1 VAEHLRRIGFEH
13 LDRQEQAAC
22 LVAARAIGAVEVEAW
37 DIPGREGA
45 VDAMLTL
52 PDGRRAAFEVTNLG
66 TQSAYRLAD
75 KLADD
80 NHKWS
85 VPGNWFW
92 HIEVG
97 SLEDLQ
103 RLKGCYE
110 NIILI
115 CERAGQAYPERVAGQ
130 STDPD
135 LHWLVHQS
143 SSVMTGYPNV
153 EKRWAMV
160 VPVGGGGVVDESLRG
175 FADALREAF
184 RNPHIVRHFDKLAAA
199 EADERHLFI
208 PLHDSALP
216 FPVFTDLVF
225 ADTLPPDPPQLPEH
239 VTHLW
244 LAPAGSRRVL
254 LWSRDSHRW
263 RNVPSA
269 SSD

>member
-1 VAEHLRRIGFEH
+1 MSEQLHRIGFEH

-66 TQSAYRLAD
+66 TQSAYQLA
-75 KLADD
+75 KQLAKD
-80 NHKWS
+80 NHRWS

-92 HIEVG
+92 HIEIG
-97 SLEDLQ
+97 SPADLQ

-115 CERAGQAYPERVAGQ
+115 CERAGQAYPERIAGQ
-130 STDPD
+130 SADPD
-135 LHWLVHQS
+135 LQWLVHQS
-143 SSVMTGYPNV
+143 SSVMTGYPNI

-160 VPVGGGGVVDESLRG
+160 VPVGGVGVVDESLSG

-184 RNPHIVRHFDKLAAA
+184 QNPHIVSHFDKLAAA
-199 EADERHLFI
+199 EADERHLFV

-225 ADTLPPDPPQLPEH
+225 EDTLPPDPPQLPEH

-254 LWSRDSHRW
+254 LWSGDAGW
-263 RNVPSA
+263 RNVPNA
-269 SSD
+269 SD